1 MALPHVS
8 KCPSGVQARRD
19 ARELDDDP
27 GPGELAL
34 SQSLLGWAAWGA
46 GTGHTRDWC
55 LRGHHQGADRQTVKG
70 PCVARIQA
78 ASCRACVFPS
88 SKVLKSC
95 PESGGRLS
103 DEQVDRKRASGAFIP
118 AGKMNE

>member
-1 MALPHVS
+1 MALPRVS
-8 KCPSGVQARRD
+8 KRPSGVQARRD

-55 LRGHHQGADRQTVKG
+55 LRGHHQGADRQLRAPVW
-70 PCVARIQA
+70 P
-78 ASCRACVFPS
+78 AS
-88 SKVLKSC
+88 
-95 PESGGRLS
+95 RLP
-103 DEQVDRKRASGAFIP
+103 P
-118 AGKMNE
+118 AGPASSLPPRS